1 MSYAAA
7 TSAYRDM
14 EVLSAPPGRLVVIV
28 YDFLLVNL
36 RRTGIAID
44 ARNAELFSVSLG
56 KSQDALVELLGEL
69 DMEKGG
75 AIAKELAALY
85 AFFLASLIDIASTK
99 DRALLT
105 RITTQ
110 VTDLR
115 EAFAQIASVQSAN
128 AA

>member
-7 TSAYRDM
+7 TSSYRDM

-36 RRTGIAID
+36 RRAGIAID
-44 ARNAELFSVSLG
+44 SDNTTLFSVSIC
-56 KSQDALVELLGEL
+56 KAEDALAELMGGIDRVRGGSVADEL
-69 DMEKGG
+69 V
-75 AIAKELAALY
+75 ALY
-85 AFFLASLIDIASTK
+85 SFFLGALFDMRGRT

-105 RITTQ
+105 RIISQ
-110 VTDLR
+110 VTVLR
-115 EAFAQIASVQSAN
+115 DAFAEIATTPNAN

>member
-14 EVLSAPPGRLVVIV
+14 EVLSATPGRLVVIV

-36 RRTGIAID
+36 RRTGIAIE
-44 ARNAELFSVSLG
+44 ANNVELFSSSLG
-56 KSQDALVELLGEL
+56 KSQDALAELMGEL

-75 AIAKELAALY
+75 QIAKELGALY
-85 AFFLASLIDIASTK
+85 AFFIGSLIDIATTK
-99 DRALLT
+99 DRRQLA
-105 RITTQ
+105 RITAQ
-110 VTDLR
+110 VTELR
-115 EAFAQIASVQSAN
+115 EAFAQVVAAQNAN

>member
-1 MSYAAA
+1 MTYAAA

-14 EVLSAPPGRLVVIV
+14 EVLSATPGKLVVIV

-44 ARNAELFSVSLG
+44 TANAELFSVSVG
-56 KSQDALVELLGEL
+56 KSQDAIAELMGGL
-69 DMEKGG
+69 DMERGG
-75 AIAKELAALY
+75 KIANDLCALY
-85 AFFLASLIDIASTK
+85 AFFLSSLIDVVRTK
-99 DRALLT
+99 DRRLLT
-105 RITTQ
+105 RITAQ

-115 EAFAQIASVQSAN
+115 DAFAHIANTNIAS